1 MSNKN
6 NHYDAQLDKTSQTTR
21 YFKSIP
27 VKTLQALTKHQKDI
41 LVISDLA
48 GNVVFVSDSI
58 KRMLGYEQEQY
69 FGKRWKLTVSEE
81 TEKYIA
87 ANINNN
93 GDDHFFTFNYR
104 HANGRQML
112 IKCIVDKIDLEENNE
127 EYYVLTLEDITGKK
141 EIEELMLRAEKM
153 SITGQLAAGI
163 AHEIRN
169 PLTAIKGFLQLLQSG
184 IGDAEAYFR
193 VMVDEIEK
201 IDEITSELL
210 FLSKPVTESF
220 KHYVIFDMVA
230 DIVMLFQPQATKKD
244 IQIVNNVDNA
254 LTLYCDHT
262 QMKQLFINLIKNAL
276 EEMNAKGSI
285 FINSTV
291 VDDHI
296 QLDIVDEGPGI
307 HEEIIQKIEEPFF
320 TTKPEGT
327 GLGLVITKQIIERH
341 HGQLHVFRNETIGST
356 FRIQLPK
363 KN

>member
-6 NHYDAQLDKTSQTTR
+6 NHYDTQPDKTSQTTR

-27 VKTLQALTKHQKDI
+27 VKTLTALTKHQKDI

-48 GNVVFVSDSI
+48 GNVVFVSESI
-58 KRMLGYEQEQY
+58 KRMLGYGQEQY
-69 FGKRWKLTVSEE
+69 FGKGWQLTVSEE
-81 TEKYIA
+81 TEKYITSH
-87 ANINNN
+87 INNN
-93 GDDHFFTFNYR
+93 EDDHFFTFNYR

-112 IKCIVDKIDLEENNE
+112 IKCIVNKIDVEENNE
-127 EYYVLTLEDITGKK
+127 EYYVLTLEDVTGKK
-141 EIEELMLRAEKM
+141 EMEELMLRAEKM
-153 SITGQLAAGI
+153 SVTGQLAAGI

-220 KHYVIFDMVA
+220 KRYVIFDLVE
-230 DIVMLFQPQATKKD
+230 DIVLLFQPQATKKD
-244 IQIVNNVDNA
+244 IKIVNNVDND
-254 LTLYCDHT
+254 LTLYCDQT
-262 QMKQLFINLIKNAL
+262 QMKQMFINLIKNAL
-276 EEMNAKGSI
+276 EEMNGKGNI
-285 FINSTV
+285 FINSSIL
-291 VDDHI
+291 DSYI

-307 HEEIIQKIEEPFF
+307 HPEAIKKIEEPFY

-341 HGQLHVFRNETIGST
+341 QGELHVFQNETIGST
-356 FRIQLPK
+356 FRVLLPI
-363 KN
+363 NR